1 MVTLD
6 HLRATYFEEA
16 AELLE
21 RAYAELAALSE
32 GRAGEDTVHALFR
45 AYHSIKGGGG
55 AFGFTRPVGLA
66 HVMET
71 LLDLVRED
79 RITVAPD
86 LLALLLRGTD
96 MLADLLAAERDGVAA
111 TPGVEAGILDALE
124 SAAKIDHIAREQAAP
139 VQAAAAIADGW
150 RIEFRPHPGLFR
162 SANEPL
168 HILREL
174 AGLGPVEV
182 VADPS
187 RLPGINRIDPEEAY
201 LSWTVTLRAAVA
213 RAQVQ
218 DVFEFVIDDCDLS
231 IDALDDATEP
241 AATMAERPV
250 ATPTAEPAPPDIAAA
265 PNASPLAQSVRVDV
279 AKIDRLVNLVGELVI
294 TQAMLAQHEATLPP
308 DLCPGL
314 TRGLETLSQHLREL
328 QDGVM
333 AIRTQPVRT
342 VFSRMPRLVREVAGM
357 LGKDVRLVVTGE
369 GTEIDK
375 TVVEQLAD
383 PLTHLLR
390 NALDHGIE
398 PPDAREALGKPRQ
411 GIIQLSAE
419 QRGGRII
426 IEITDDGRGIDR
438 ARVLAR
444 ARERGLVS
452 AEATL
457 SESEIDEL
465 IFLPGFSTAETVSAV
480 SGRGVGMDVVRRN
493 IEALGG
499 RIRLE
504 SRLGHGSRF
513 TLTLPLTL
521 AVLDGLV
528 VSVGRDAYIL
538 PIAAIVESLRP
549 RREDVRDVVGH
560 GQVIAIRGSYVP
572 LVPLHTRFG
581 VAGAV
586 NDYTRG
592 IVVIVETDHSGQIGL
607 LVDDLVG
614 QQQVVVKSL
623 EANWRRVDGIGGA
636 TILGDGRV
644 ALILDVAGLA
654 ALPAVAIPAAPP
666 RAHLHLH

>member
-1 MVTLD
+1 MISLD
-6 HLRATYFEEA
+6 HLRETYFEEV

-21 RAYAELAALSE
+21 SAYAELDALSA
-32 GRAGEDTVHALFR
+32 GRAHDDTIHALFR

-55 AFGFTRPVGLA
+55 AFGFARPVGLA

-71 LLDLVRED
+71 LLDLIREE
-79 RITVAPD
+79 RVALAPE
-86 LLALLLRGTD
+86 LLALLVRGTD
-96 MLADLLAAERDGVAA
+96 VLADLLAAERGGVAA
-111 TPGVEAGILDALE
+111 PPGVEAGVLQALQDAAQI
-124 SAAKIDHIAREQAAP
+124 SGAGSDAVAAVEDLP
-139 VQAAAAIADGW
+139 VQAGGW
-150 RIEFRPHPGLFR
+150 RIDFRPHLGLFR

-168 HILREL
+168 NILREL
-174 AGLGPVEV
+174 ARLGSVEV
-182 VADPS
+182 SADSS
-187 RLPGINRIDPEEAY
+187 RLPPIDRIDPEEAY
-201 LSWTVTLRAAVA
+201 LSWSIVLNAPVT
-213 RAQVQ
+213 RAQVEE
-218 DVFEFVIDDCDLS
+218 VFEFVLDDCSLS
-231 IDALDDATEP
+231 IEPLTDALEP
-241 AATMAERPV
+241 AAAGAGKPAV
-250 ATPTAEPAPPDIAAA
+250 EPAEAPDQPDSATQAGAA
-265 PNASPLAQSVRVDV
+265 PLAQSVRVDV
-279 AKIDRLVNLVGELVI
+279 GKIDRLVNLVGELVI

-342 VFSRMPRLVREVAGM
+342 VFSRMPRLMREVAGM
-357 LGKDVRLVVTGE
+357 LGKDVRLVITGE

-398 PPDAREALGKPRQ
+398 APDAREAVGKPRQ
-411 GIIQLSAE
+411 GVITLSAE

-426 IEITDDGRGIDR
+426 IEMADDGRGIDR

-444 ARERGLVS
+444 ARERGLIP
-452 AEATL
+452 AEATPGD
-457 SESEIDEL
+457 SEIDEL

-499 RIRLE
+499 RIRLD
-504 SRLGHGSRF
+504 SAPGRGSRV

-528 VSVGRDAYIL
+528 VSVGRDAYIV

-560 GQVIAIRGSYVP
+560 GQVLAIRGSYVP
-572 LVPLHTRFG
+572 LVPLYKRFG
-581 VAGAV
+581 IPGAV
-586 NDYTRG
+586 TDFSRG
-592 IVVIVETDHSGQIGL
+592 IVVIVETDHAGQIGL

-623 EANWRRVDGIGGA
+623 EANWRRVEGIGGA

-644 ALILDVAGLA
+644 ALIMDVAGLA
-654 ALPAVAIPAAPP
+654 GHTVAAMPVEQARPQ
-666 RAHLHLH
+666 LHLH